1 MNILAFNGSPR
12 RAGNTTHLVR
22 EFLRGAR
29 EAGARAEELVA
40 EELNLKYCRG
50 CLRCNVLK
58 RCSIKGDD
66 WEAVSQKILE
76 ADVLVFASPIYFH
89 HLTAPLKKL
98 LDRFRSFIHVQIT
111 EQGLRHTPWQ
121 PWQKQIVLL
130 LSLGSSNDDDAQ
142 PVLDLFN
149 FLGRVLG
156 TGIIVSS
163 IIGTRLAV
171 AKQVAMEPELLRA
184 LYPKI
189 GLPETLAE
197 EDYHRNQALL
207 RNCYELGKKLATAET
222 LNRGR

>member
-29 EAGARAEELVA
+29 EAGARTEELVA

-66 WEAVSQKILE
+66 WEAVSQKILD

-130 LSLGSSNDDDAQ
+130 LSLGSSNDDDAR
-142 PVLDLFN
+142 PVLDLFD

-156 TGIIVSS
+156 TGTNVSS

-171 AKQVAMEPELLRA
+171 AKQVTMDAEQLRT

-189 GLPETLAE
+189 GLPESLAE

-207 RNCYELGKKLATAET
+207 RNCYELGKELATAET

>member
-1 MNILAFNGSPR
+1 
-12 RAGNTTHLVR
+12 
-22 EFLRGAR
+22 
-29 EAGARAEELVA
+29 
-40 EELNLKYCRG
+40 
-50 CLRCNVLK
+50 VLK

-66 WEAVSQKILE
+66 WEEVSQKIIK

-121 PWQKQIVLL
+121 PWQKRVVLL
-130 LSLGSSNDDDAQ
+130 LCLGSSNDDDAQ

-156 TGIIVSS
+156 TGTNVSS

-171 AKQVAMEPELLRA
+171 AKQVVMEPELLRA

-189 GLPETLAE
+189 GLPESLAE
-197 EDYHRNQALL
+197 EDYHRNRALL
-207 RNCYELGKKLATAET
+207 RNCYELGKELATVET